1 MPSPILTI
9 TRTLTNGG
17 KISVGRVGEG
27 SAGIYFQWEEE
38 YLRTHPKGN
47 LSPFRVPF
55 QAGAV
60 RGPDRPNNGLHG
72 FLADSLPDGWGLLL
86 MDRCFSAHHINPLTV
101 TPLERLA
108 FMGER
113 AMGALSFVPEH
124 SATHGLQNE
133 TLFSLQQLGMDAVQM
148 FESETAQMLPIL
160 METGSSAGSRPKS
173 ALWLSADGR
182 QASSIP
188 KEDFQP
194 WLLKFSSSS
203 LPLGL
208 DEGVW
213 EAAALT
219 CAQRA
224 GIATSNWRLFSGL
237 SVQGKPVQWLGMKRF
252 DRTARGRMYF
262 VSAAGLL
269 DADFRQPSLDYE
281 QLVRLAL
288 WLTQSHT
295 EVMEMLRR
303 AIFNI

>member
-1 MPSPILTI
+1 
-9 TRTLTNGG
+9 
-17 KISVGRVGEG
+17 
-27 SAGIYFQWEEE
+27 
-38 YLRTHPKGN
+38 
-47 LSPFRVPF
+47 
-55 QAGAV
+55 
-60 RGPDRPNNGLHG
+60 
-72 FLADSLPDGWGLLL
+72 
-86 MDRCFSAHHINPLTV
+86 
-101 TPLERLA
+101 
-108 FMGER
+108 
-113 AMGALSFVPEH
+113 
-124 SATHGLQNE
+124 
-133 TLFSLQQLGMDAVQM
+133 
-148 FESETAQMLPIL
+148 

-182 QASSIP
+182 QASSVP
-188 KEDFQP
+188 REDFQP

-303 AIFNI
+303 AIFNFFLGNMDDHAKNFGFLLDDQDRWHLAPAFDITFSPNRYGEHATSFAGAGRALTKDAVEQMRRLASLSAPEMHELGEKVAAAVETFVKEGEALGASKKHVREIAALVNRNLQENSKALGL